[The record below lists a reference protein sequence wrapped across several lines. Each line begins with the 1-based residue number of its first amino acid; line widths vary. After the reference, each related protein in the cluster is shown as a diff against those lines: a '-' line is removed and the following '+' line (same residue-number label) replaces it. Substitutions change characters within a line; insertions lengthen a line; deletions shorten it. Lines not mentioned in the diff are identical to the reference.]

1 MKTAGRFGMLAAMI
15 FILSG
20 CATIGTSPKGL
31 EVPIEKAA
39 IRLSADLK
47 DGGYR
52 AVGTEELKK
61 WLEDG
66 KKMTIISTLTAAEER
81 ECGAIPTAVNVAM
94 PKSEKEVTP
103 EDREML
109 LRAAGNDKES
119 TIVVYCGFVA
129 CGRSH
134 VGARLLVE
142 KGYKSVFR
150 YPAGI
155 TGWKEA
161 GYPLK

>member
-1 MKTAGRFGMLAAMI
+1 MKTVSRFGTFAALI
-15 FILSG
+15 LTLSG

-39 IRLSADLK
+39 IRFSSDLN
-47 DGGYR
+47 DGGYNV
-52 AVGTEELKK
+52 VGTEELKR

-81 ECGAIPTAVNVAM
+81 EFGSIPSAVSAAM
-94 PKSEKEVTP
+94 PKSEKELTP
-103 EDREML
+103 EDWEML
-109 LRAAGNDKES
+109 LRAAGSDKE
-119 TIVVYCGFVA
+119 TPVVVYCGFVA
-129 CGRSH
+129 CRRSH
-134 VGARLLVE
+134 VGAKLLVK

-155 TGWKEA
+155 SGWKES